1 MNSGILGDIYFLFC
15 IFQIFYCK
23 HISRWGFKLFLYD
36 FLKKIKSVLKSH
48 FVAQFILNS
57 LLSYVKGKL
66 AHWNFLLHLSFWDK
80 CQLATYI
87 KIQFPGDA
95 LESTHIQPNLVS
107 FIYPKSWTREI
118 MLRTT
123 VPRPCTILSYER
135 ECGNSH

>member
-23 HISRWGFKLFLYD
+23 HTSLWGFKLFLYD

-87 KIQFPGDA
+87 KMY
-95 LESTHIQPNLVS
+95 V
-107 FIYPKSWTREI
+107 
-118 MLRTT
+118 
-123 VPRPCTILSYER
+123 VPRGCSGVYTHSAQSSFLYISKVLDK
-135 ECGNSH
+135 GNHAENNCPKALYNSKL